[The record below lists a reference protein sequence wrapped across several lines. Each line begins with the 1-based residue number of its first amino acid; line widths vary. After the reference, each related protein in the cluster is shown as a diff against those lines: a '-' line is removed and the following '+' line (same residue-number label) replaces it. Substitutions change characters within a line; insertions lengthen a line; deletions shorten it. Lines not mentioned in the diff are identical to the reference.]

1 MTVRQSL
8 KDKKRWVVK
17 IGSALLTNDGE
28 GLSKSMIERL
38 AKEIAFLRD
47 KGIEVILVS
56 SGSVAAGFSQ
66 LGMTSRPEKV
76 NELQAAAAVGQASLV
91 RHYEEAFKPFD
102 IPIAQVL
109 LTHADIANRE
119 RYLNAQSALTKL
131 LELGVLSVVNE
142 NDTVATE
149 EICFGDNDSLAALV
163 ANLVDADLLVLLT
176 DQDGLYTADPRSN
189 PDASLIE
196 TARAGDDE
204 LNAMA
209 SGGGT
214 WGRGGMV
221 TKLTAAQIAS
231 RSGASTIIANGRQ
244 EKLLES
250 LYHGENLGTLLSA
263 SQRLT
268 SKKQWL
274 AGQMHIAGT
283 VVIDDGAEKVL
294 RQSGRSLLPVGV
306 LNFEG
311 DFKRGELVSC
321 RNQQGLEVARGLVNY
336 SSKELVKLKG
346 QASADIAE
354 LLGYGGEDELIHRD
368 HLVIISKVEP

>member
-1 MTVRQSL
+1 MQRSEI
-8 KDKKRWVVK
+8 KFKKRWVVK
-17 IGSALLTNDGE
+17 VGSALLTNE
-28 GLSKSMIERL
+28 GQGLHTKMLDML
-38 AKEIAFLRD
+38 ANQVAFLRTQ
-47 KGIEVILVS
+47 GVEVLLVS
-56 SGSVAAGFSQ
+56 SGSIAAGVSQ
-66 LGMTSRPEKV
+66 LGVSTRPTKL
-76 NELQAAAAVGQASLV
+76 NQLQAAAAVGQAALV
-91 RHYEEAFKPFD
+91 RAYEVAFEPEN
-102 IPIAQVL
+102 IQIAQIL

-119 RYLNAQSALTKL
+119 RYLNARGTLLSL
-131 LELGVLSVVNE
+131 LEMNVLAIINE
-142 NDTVATE
+142 NDSVANE

-196 TARAGDDE
+196 TARADDDE

-263 SQRLT
+263 SQRLA

-294 RQSGRSLLPVGV
+294 RHSGRSLLPVGV

-346 QASADIAE
+346 QVSADIAE

>member
-1 MTVRQSL
+1 MQRSEI
-8 KDKKRWVVK
+8 KFKKRWVVK
-17 IGSALLTNDGE
+17 VGSALLTNE
-28 GLSKSMIERL
+28 GQGLHTKMLDML
-38 AKEIAFLRD
+38 ANQVAFLRTQ
-47 KGIEVILVS
+47 GVEVLLVS
-56 SGSVAAGFSQ
+56 SGSIAAGVSQ
-66 LGMTSRPEKV
+66 LGVSTRPTKL
-76 NELQAAAAVGQASLV
+76 NQLQAAAAVGQAALV
-91 RHYEEAFKPFD
+91 RAYEVAFEPEN
-102 IPIAQVL
+102 IQIAQIL

-119 RYLNAQSALTKL
+119 RYLNARGTLLSL
-131 LELGVLSVVNE
+131 LEMNVLAIINE
-142 NDTVATE
+142 NDSVANE

-196 TARAGDDE
+196 TASADDDK

-263 SQRLT
+263 SQRLA

-294 RQSGRSLLPVGV
+294 RHSGRSLLPVGV

>member
-1 MTVRQSL
+1 MQRSEI
-8 KDKKRWVVK
+8 KFKKRWVVK
-17 IGSALLTNDGE
+17 VGSALLTNE
-28 GLSKSMIERL
+28 GQGLHTKMLDML
-38 AKEIAFLRD
+38 ANQVAFLRTQ
-47 KGIEVILVS
+47 GVEVLLVS
-56 SGSVAAGFSQ
+56 SGSIAAGVSQ
-66 LGMTSRPEKV
+66 LGVSTRPTKL
-76 NELQAAAAVGQASLV
+76 NQLQAAAAVGQAALV
-91 RHYEEAFKPFD
+91 RAYEVAFEPEN
-102 IPIAQVL
+102 IQIAQIL

-119 RYLNAQSALTKL
+119 RYLNARGTLLSL
-131 LELGVLSVVNE
+131 LEMNVLAIINE
-142 NDTVATE
+142 NDSVANE

-196 TARAGDDE
+196 TARADDDE

-263 SQRLT
+263 SQRLA

-294 RQSGRSLLPVGV
+294 RHSGRSLLPVGV

>member
-1 MTVRQSL
+1 MQRSEI
-8 KDKKRWVVK
+8 KFKKRWVVK
-17 IGSALLTNDGE
+17 VGSALLTNE
-28 GLSKSMIERL
+28 GQGLHTKMLDML
-38 AKEIAFLRD
+38 ANQVAFLRTQ
-47 KGIEVILVS
+47 GVEVLLVS
-56 SGSVAAGFSQ
+56 SGSIAAGVSQ
-66 LGMTSRPEKV
+66 LGVSTRPTKL
-76 NELQAAAAVGQASLV
+76 NQLQAAAAVGQAALV
-91 RHYEEAFKPFD
+91 RAYEVAFEPEN
-102 IPIAQVL
+102 IQIAQIL

-119 RYLNAQSALTKL
+119 RYLNARGTLLSL
-131 LELGVLSVVNE
+131 LEMNVLAIINE
-142 NDTVATE
+142 NDSVANE

-263 SQRLT
+263 SQRLA